1 MRASLDTAEL
11 TAVLIVERRLG
22 HELEQKLEDN
32 CAEDNP
38 KTSTSRID
46 RIAKAFC
53 MAEEEN
59 DLILTIFF
67 QEYEEIYKDF
77 LIVIL
82 IVLLT
87 GFSLDFH
94 AFIQEMI
101 EKTYV
106 L

>member
-1 MRASLDTAEL
+1 
-11 TAVLIVERRLG
+11 
-22 HELEQKLEDN
+22 
-32 CAEDNP
+32 
-38 KTSTSRID
+38 
-46 RIAKAFC
+46 

-94 AFIQEMI
+94 AFI
-101 EKTYV
+101 
-106 L
+106 